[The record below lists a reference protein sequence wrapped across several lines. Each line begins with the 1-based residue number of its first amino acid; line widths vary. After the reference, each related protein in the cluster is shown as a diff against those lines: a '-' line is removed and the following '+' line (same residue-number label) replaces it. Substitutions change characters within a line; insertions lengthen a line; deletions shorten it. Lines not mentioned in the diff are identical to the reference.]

1 MESGGPNRTQEKIW
15 GRPSGMNVI
24 EDCLHLTQSIY
35 EVLLDDCVNEEKR
48 DERLTR
54 LQTLLD
60 RREEILPLIRDP
72 FTLDEQT
79 MGNEILRLNNLI
91 QSAMV
96 QNRNEIQNKITR
108 LQASKSTVKK
118 YVDPFGQVNKDGT
131 FYDRVK

>member
-1 MESGGPNRTQEKIW
+1 M
-15 GRPSGMNVI
+15 
-24 EDCLHLTQSIY
+24 TQSIY